1 MANTKLLALTRL
13 RYDSALYGHGH
24 AAPISGRGLI
34 GPRLLCVKLTI
45 SGVDFVAQGIS
56 VPISRGSPPFYD
68 EC

>member
-1 MANTKLLALTRL
+1 MANTRMLALTRL
-13 RYDSALYGHGH
+13 RYDSALYGH
-24 AAPISGRGLI
+24 AAPFSGRELI
-34 GPRLLCVKLTI
+34 GPRSLCVKLTI